1 MSSGL
6 AVPARARLRRP
17 LPTGVV
23 RGAYPERRDE
33 PESGLDEWLRRLT
46 APAARRWR
54 VRRSAP
60 PDLCARVGTHAAEL
74 AALSSSALREQARD
88 VGRDLRVEG
97 LGGDAA
103 VRAAALVREAA
114 SRELG
119 MAHHDVQL
127 VGGWLMLQGYL
138 AEMDTGEGKTLTATV
153 PAAVAGLAGVPVHVV
168 TVNEYL
174 ARRDAETMRPVYEAL
189 GLSVGLVCADQPP
202 DARRAAYAC
211 DVTYCTNK
219 DLVFDYLRDRV
230 AIREQGG
237 VRLRVSRVAGRS
249 EAKLLHRGLH
259 FAIVDEADSVL
270 VDEARTPLIL
280 SQRSQDGR
288 EEALHAEALRLAREL
303 QPGTHFRAR
312 ARDRDVELL
321 AEGSRHLAR
330 IGEETGGLW
339 RGRRRREAL
348 VCQALAALH
357 LYQRDRDYIVE
368 NDKVQIVDEFT
379 GRVMPDRSW
388 EDGLHQMIE
397 VKEAVA
403 LTGRQQ
409 TLARISYQRFFRRYL
424 RLAGMTGT
432 ASEAAAELWSVYRLP
447 VVRVP
452 THRPSQR
459 RDLGERIFAT
469 SGERWDAVVE
479 RVMVL
484 RGERR
489 EGRPVLVGT
498 RSVAASE
505 LLSARLR
512 EAGVPHRVLN
522 ARQDQEEAEI
532 VAGAGEPGCVTVSTN
547 MAGRGTDIRLAPGV
561 ADRGGLHV
569 IATERHEARR
579 IDRQLFGRCGRQGDP
594 GSHEVIASLE
604 DELLL
609 AHGHGALAF
618 WLGDGEKGRRLKMR
632 MAQGR
637 AERLHGRMRR
647 DLLASDARLESLLA
661 FSGRGE

>member
-249 EAKLLHRGLH
+249 EAKLLHRGDWL
-259 FAIVDEADSVL
+259 ASCSP
-270 VDEARTPLIL
+270 ART
-280 SQRSQDGR
+280 SG
-288 EEALHAEALRLAREL
+288 LAPAIATSSSWR
-303 QPGTHFRAR
+303 
-312 ARDRDVELL
+312 RDRGIWP
-321 AEGSRHLAR
+321 GSA
-330 IGEETGGLW
+330 
-339 RGRRRREAL
+339 RRR
-348 VCQALAALH
+348 AACGAGDGGARLSSV
-357 LYQRDRDYIVE
+357 RPSRPSTSTSAIA
-368 NDKVQIVDEFT
+368 T
-379 GRVMPDRSW
+379 TSSRTTRSRSW
-388 EDGLHQMIE
+388 TSSR
-397 VKEAVA
+397 VA
-403 LTGRQQ
+403 
-409 TLARISYQRFFRRYL
+409 
-424 RLAGMTGT
+424 
-432 ASEAAAELWSVYRLP
+432 
-447 VVRVP
+447 
-452 THRPSQR
+452 
-459 RDLGERIFAT
+459 
-469 SGERWDAVVE
+469 
-479 RVMVL
+479 
-484 RGERR
+484 
-489 EGRPVLVGT
+489 
-498 RSVAASE
+498 
-505 LLSARLR
+505 
-512 EAGVPHRVLN
+512 
-522 ARQDQEEAEI
+522 
-532 VAGAGEPGCVTVSTN
+532 
-547 MAGRGTDIRLAPGV
+547 
-561 ADRGGLHV
+561 
-569 IATERHEARR
+569 
-579 IDRQLFGRCGRQGDP
+579 
-594 GSHEVIASLE
+594 
-604 DELLL
+604 
-609 AHGHGALAF
+609 
-618 WLGDGEKGRRLKMR
+618 
-632 MAQGR
+632 
-637 AERLHGRMRR
+637 
-647 DLLASDARLESLLA
+647 
-661 FSGRGE
+661 